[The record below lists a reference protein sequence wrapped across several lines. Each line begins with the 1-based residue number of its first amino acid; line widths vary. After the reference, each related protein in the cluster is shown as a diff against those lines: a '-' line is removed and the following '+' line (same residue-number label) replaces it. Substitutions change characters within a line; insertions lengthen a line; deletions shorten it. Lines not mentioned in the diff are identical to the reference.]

1 MRKQPTKRAA
11 TARPQRTSFPWDV
24 VKGWSV
30 TSRVDGSMLVEPD
43 YINPY
48 KGPEEGGGPGI
59 MTRMALADWILNRL
73 TKRRTSQPGQE
84 P

>member
-1 MRKQPTKRAA
+1 
-11 TARPQRTSFPWDV
+11 
-24 VKGWSV
+24 
-30 TSRVDGSMLVEPD
+30 MLVEPD